1 MEAVPELEALR
12 ANLRAAVRGADETV
26 DRVVAAVLA
35 GGHVLLEDVPG
46 TGKTTLAKALARSL
60 DATFARVQFT
70 PDLLP
75 TDILGGSVYRASD
88 GAFLFRPG
96 PVFAQVVLADEVNRA
111 SPRTQSALLEA
122 MAERQ
127 VSIEGETRPLPEPF
141 LVLATENPVEHAGTY
156 PLPEAQLDRFCM
168 RLSVGYPTPEEE
180 VCVLRDHAAAEP
192 VDALRPVLPPARL
205 AELQARVRA
214 VAAEDSVL
222 DYVVRLVSRTR
233 AEPRLRLGASPRASL
248 DLRRC
253 AQAAALLAGRD
264 FVTPS
269 DVRALAVP
277 VLAHRLLAAPAPAR
291 PRRRSSA
298 RSSAPSPSRTS
309 ARPPGRAR
317 LR

>member
-1 MEAVPELEALR
+1 MMEPVPELEALR

-26 DRVVAAVLA
+26 ERVLAAVLA

-60 DATFARVQFT
+60 GATFARIQFT

-96 PVFAQVVLADEVNRA
+96 PVFSQVVLADEVNRA

-141 LVLATENPVEHAGTY
+141 LVLATENPVEHAGTF

-168 RLSVGYPTPEEE
+168 RLSLGYPAREEE
-180 VCVLRDHAAAEP
+180 VRVLRAGKKNQM
-192 VDALRPVLPPARL
+192 VVKLAR
-205 AELQARVRA
+205 
-214 VAAEDSVL
+214 
-222 DYVVRLVSRTR
+222 
-233 AEPRLRLGASPRASL
+233 
-248 DLRRC
+248 
-253 AQAAALLAGRD
+253 
-264 FVTPS
+264 
-269 DVRALAVP
+269 
-277 VLAHRLLAAPAPAR
+277 
-291 PRRRSSA
+291 
-298 RSSAPSPSRTS
+298 
-309 ARPPGRAR
+309 
-317 LR
+317 

>member
-1 MEAVPELEALR
+1 MEPVPELEALR

-26 DRVVAAVLA
+26 ERVLAAVLA

-60 DATFARVQFT
+60 GATFARIQFT

-75 TDILGGSVYRASD
+75 TDILGGSVYR
-88 GAFLFRPG
+88 
-96 PVFAQVVLADEVNRA
+96 AQVVLADEVNRA

-127 VSIEGETRPLPEPF
+127 VSIEGATRPLPEPF
-141 LVLATENPVEHAGTY
+141 LVLATENPVEHAGTF

-168 RLSVGYPTPEEE
+168 RLSLGYPAREEE
-180 VCVLRDHAAAEP
+180 VRVLRDHAAAEP
-192 VDALRPVLPPARL
+192 VDALRPVLSPARL
-205 AELQARVRA
+205 AELQASVRA

-269 DVRALAVP
+269 DVRSLAVP
-277 VLAHRLLAAPAPAR
+277 VLAHRLLAAPRAGATAAEIVESVV
-291 PRRRSSA
+291 RSE
-298 RSSAPSPSRTS
+298 PVPD
-309 ARPPGRAR
+309 
-317 LR
+317 

>member
-1 MEAVPELEALR
+1 M
-12 ANLRAAVRGADETV
+12 
-26 DRVVAAVLA
+26 
-35 GGHVLLEDVPG
+35 
-46 TGKTTLAKALARSL
+46 
-60 DATFARVQFT
+60 
-70 PDLLP
+70 
-75 TDILGGSVYRASD
+75 
-88 GAFLFRPG
+88 
-96 PVFAQVVLADEVNRA
+96 VLADEVNRA

-141 LVLATENPVEHAGTY
+141 LVLATENPVEHAGTF

-168 RLSVGYPTPEEE
+168 RLSLGYPAREEE
-180 VCVLRDHAAAEP
+180 VRVLRDHAAAEP

-269 DVRALAVP
+269 DVRSLAVP
-277 VLAHRLLAAPAPAR
+277 VLAHRLLAAP
-291 PRRRSSA
+291 
-298 RSSAPSPSRTS
+298 
-309 ARPPGRAR
+309 RAR
-317 LR
+317 ATAAEIVESVVRSEPVPD